1 MRCGGTI
8 VAPGPAAPS
17 TVDITFSASGPLGM
31 TLVDDVEEG
40 VPPVRISA
48 CKPGGQ
54 AEQLGAPI
62 DSIVVAINGIDML
75 KTPRLK
81 MLEVIAAEK
90 AKGPVTFTVKP
101 AAASTE
107 DLKA

>member
-1 MRCGGTI
+1 MATPTA
-8 VAPGPAAPS
+8 VPTATPA
-17 TVDITFSASGPLGM
+17 TVDITFSDSGPLGM

-40 VPPVRISA
+40 VPPVRIFA

-54 AEQLGAPI
+54 GEQLKVPI

-75 KTPRLK
+75 KTTRLK
-81 MLEVIAAEK
+81 MLEVIAAER

-107 DLKA
+107 DLRA